1 MHKSEN
7 TNGRWLLPNSLVN
20 LVLGLNSATELDEI
34 LYPSDTL
41 QICFPGNQTRL
52 QGLEILAWGKYL
64 KSLQLQSCTAL
75 EKLSIRDCES
85 VSKIDG
91 LQFLGFLRHL
101 NESESS
107 NILPYLEHST
117 MQGYKLC
124 SQLESLEIDTNSVL
138 DEQLCKSLTSLQCL
152 YFVHVQE
159 TRLTEEQES
168 ALQHLTSLQELHFL
182 QCNTLGELPVG
193 LHCLMSLMKLEV
205 SACPLIL
212 KLPET
217 GLPALEEL
225 EITHCSMELT
235 EQCRKLALATSQPR
249 VKINYEYVN

>member
-1 MHKSEN
+1 
-7 TNGRWLLPNSLVN
+7 
-20 LVLGLNSATELDEI
+20 
-34 LYPSDTL
+34 
-41 QICFPGNQTRL
+41 
-52 QGLEILAWGKYL
+52 
-64 KSLQLQSCTAL
+64 
-75 EKLSIRDCES
+75 
-85 VSKIDG
+85 
-91 LQFLGFLRHL
+91 
-101 NESESS
+101 
-107 NILPYLEHST
+107 

-124 SQLESLEIDTNSVL
+124 SQLESLEIDTYSVL
-138 DEQLCKSLTSLQCL
+138 DEQLCKSLTSLKCL
-152 YFVHVQE
+152 YFVDVQE

-217 GLPALEEL
+217 GLPALEES

>member
-1 MHKSEN
+1 
-7 TNGRWLLPNSLVN
+7 
-20 LVLGLNSATELDEI
+20 
-34 LYPSDTL
+34 
-41 QICFPGNQTRL
+41 
-52 QGLEILAWGKYL
+52 
-64 KSLQLQSCTAL
+64 
-75 EKLSIRDCES
+75 
-85 VSKIDG
+85 
-91 LQFLGFLRHL
+91 
-101 NESESS
+101 
-107 NILPYLEHST
+107 

-124 SQLESLEIDTNSVL
+124 SQLESLEIDTYSVL

-152 YFVHVQE
+152 YFVDVQE
-159 TRLTEEQES
+159 TRLTEEQ

-205 SACPLIL
+205 SDCPPIL

-217 GLPALEEL
+217 GLPALEES